1 MISKPQDMVLKM
13 IKNKYI
19 ACLGQSYKLIIVD
32 NQLSQKGITS
42 P

>member
-1 MISKPQDMVLKM
+1 MVLKM

-19 ACLGQSYKLIIVD
+19 ACLGLCYKLIIVD
-32 NQLSQKGITS
+32 NQLSKKGITS